1 MWRQEAAVACRALRL
16 TISAFPSS
24 EARPRRV
31 DCFPNFSFSARALA
45 AETLKL
51 GRTLSDLLGQGKIGE
66 VSANIWL
73 E

>member
-1 MWRQEAAVACRALRL
+1 
-16 TISAFPSS
+16 
-24 EARPRRV
+24 
-31 DCFPNFSFSARALA
+31 
-45 AETLKL
+45 LKL